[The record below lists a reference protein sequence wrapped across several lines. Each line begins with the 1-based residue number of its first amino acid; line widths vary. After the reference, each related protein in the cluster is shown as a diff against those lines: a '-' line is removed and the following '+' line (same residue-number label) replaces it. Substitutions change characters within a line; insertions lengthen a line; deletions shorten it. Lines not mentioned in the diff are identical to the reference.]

1 MDGKDIVLRW
11 GKFRSRW
18 RLATHLPGPHN
29 VENIL
34 AAVAMAVSGGVPMSV
49 IRRVLATFKGVE
61 HRLELVR
68 VFRGVRYVNDSKGT
82 NVDSTRVALASF
94 PGPLIVILGGE
105 GKGSPY
111 APLKPL
117 LKGRVERML
126 LIGEDAPRIERELK
140 GTVPMERL
148 QRLKRAVPRAAAL
161 AKSGDVVLLS
171 PACASFDQYHNY
183 EERGRDFKALVR
195 KLK

>member
-1 MDGKDIVLRW
+1 VL
-11 GKFRSRW
+11 S
-18 RLATHLPGPHN
+18 
-29 VENIL
+29 
-34 AAVAMAVSGGVPMSV
+34 
-49 IRRVLATFKGVE
+49 TFKGVE
-61 HRLELVR
+61 HRLELAR
-68 VFRGVRYVNDSKGT
+68 ILRGVRYVNDSKAT

-94 PGPLIVILGGE
+94 PGPLIVIMGGE

-117 LKGRVERML
+117 IKSRVKRLL
-126 LIGEDAPRIERELK
+126 LIGEDAPKIQKEL
-140 GTVPMERL
+140 GRSVPMERL
-148 QRLKRAVPRAAAL
+148 HRLKSAVPRAAVVAQP
-161 AKSGDVVLLS
+161 GDVVLLS